1 MNENVPV
8 VIGKVL
14 LILCLS
20 FVGAIAGMIVGAVAL
35 PVKFLDGQSANIK
48 STENQNVE
56 DIQQDQI

>member
-1 MNENVPV
+1 MNENVPIIV
-8 VIGKVL
+8 GKVL

-48 STENQNVE
+48 STENKIVE
-56 DIQQDQI
+56 DSQQDQI